1 MKQKTFFGGV
11 HPADCKHYS
20 AAKAIEVC
28 PLPEQLIIPLSQHIG
43 AAAQEIV
50 SVGDQVFKGQT
61 IAKAT
66 AFVSVPIHASTSGL
80 VVAIEPRPHSSG
92 KFLPAI
98 VIEADGEDRWDPS
111 LEGLDVALWN
121 SDELRQRIQ
130 DAGIVGM
137 GGATFPTHVKLS
149 PPDDKPIDTLIING
163 VECESYLTADHRM
176 MVEHSEKIIDGI
188 DILRRVLGVKRA
200 IIGIESN
207 KPDAIDCMTKAAA
220 AHDIVVQALEVK
232 YPQGA
237 EKQLIDAV
245 LKREVPSGGLPM
257 DIGVVVQNVSTVAA
271 VSDAIR
277 LGRPLVERAITISGP
292 AVVDARNLL
301 VRIGTPMQFLVE
313 QCGGT
318 QYKLDKII
326 MGGPMMGQSQLSL
339 AAPAIRGTSG
349 ILLFGHQDLPHIE
362 LTTCIR
368 CGRCVTACPLHL
380 LPATIASYAIL
391 GMFDEAEKYFAHD
404 CMECGCCTFQCP
416 ANRPLVQNLRY
427 AKAGILA
434 KQRRS

>member
-1 MKQKTFFGGV
+1 MNKKTFFGGV
-11 HPADCKHYS
+11 HPADCKHSS
-20 AAKAIEVC
+20 AAKPIEVC
-28 PLPEQLIIPLSQHIG
+28 PIPDQLIIPLSQHIG

-50 SVGDQVFKGQT
+50 GVGDQVLKGQT
-61 IAKAT
+61 IAKAA
-66 AFVSVPIHASTSGL
+66 AFVSVPIHASTSGK
-80 VVAIEPRPHSSG
+80 VIAIEPRPHSSG
-92 KFLPAI
+92 KLLPAI
-98 VIEADGEDRWDPS
+98 VIEADGEDRWNPS
-111 LEGLDVALWN
+111 LEGLDISNWK

-130 DAGIVGM
+130 DAGIVGL

-149 PPDDKPIDTLIING
+149 PPDDKPIDTLVING

-176 MVEHSEKIIDGI
+176 MLEHSEKIIDGI
-188 DILRRVLGVKRA
+188 NILRRILGVKRA
-200 IIGIESN
+200 IVGIENN
-207 KPDAIDCMTKAAA
+207 KPDAIACMTKAAES
-220 AHDIVVQALEVK
+220 HDIGVQTLAVK

-277 LGRPLVERAITISGP
+277 HGRPLVERVVTISGP
-292 AVVDARNLL
+292 AIVESKNML
-301 VRIGTPMQFLVE
+301 VRIGTPMQFLVD
-313 QCGGT
+313 QCGGI
-318 QYKLDKII
+318 QCELDKIV

-349 ILLFGHQDLPHIE
+349 ILLFGHHDLPHIAVS
-362 LTTCIR
+362 TCIR
-368 CGRCVTACPLHL
+368 CGRCVNACPLHL
-380 LPATIASYAIL
+380 LPATIASFAIL
-391 GMFDEAEKYFAHD
+391 GRFDDAEDYCAHD

-416 ANRPLVQNLRY
+416 ANRPLVQNIRY